1 MVNNAIR
8 HLGLLAY
15 YGDYTMKMVYVFDYT
30 RLTGALWTPPIWNF
44 DTPLPAFSL
53 AMQYAVNHTVQYG
66 AIYLVLFVIIV
77 DAPHQFDNFEFLMS
91 VIAISD
97 SSQKTVTFV
106 SMLEIL
112 IDNTRVRALQLAGV
126 TDETVA
132 DDKEA
137 PDYMQA
143 ILTADAKLL
152 TCFEEQCA
160 VIDKIKVMIEKMIF
174 RLMKEQKDKD
184 EHKLGET
191 WRRRRS
197 PSSGTTRPA
206 RRSCSRQKLWR
217 RTPPSSFQ

>member
-1 MVNNAIR
+1 
-8 HLGLLAY
+8 
-15 YGDYTMKMVYVFDYT
+15 
-30 RLTGALWTPPIWNF
+30 
-44 DTPLPAFSL
+44 
-53 AMQYAVNHTVQYG
+53 MQYAVNHTVQYG

-91 VIAISD
+91 AIAISD

-152 TCFEEQCA
+152 TCFKEQCA
-160 VIDKIKVMIEKMIF
+160 VIDKIKVMIEKMTF

-206 RRSCSRQKLWR
+206 
-217 RTPPSSFQ
+217 

>member
-1 MVNNAIR
+1 MVINAIQ
-8 HLGLLAY
+8 HLGLFAY
-15 YGDYTMKMVYVFDYT
+15 YGDFTMKMVYVFDFT
-30 RLTGALWTPPIWNF
+30 RPTGALLTPPI
-44 DTPLPAFSL
+44 SL
-53 AMQYAVNHTVQYG
+53 AMQYAMNHTVQYG

-77 DAPHQFDNFEFLMS
+77 DAPHQFGNFEFLMS
-91 VIAISD
+91 AIAISD

-152 TCFEEQCA
+152 TCFKEQRA
-160 VIDKIKVMIEKMIF
+160 LIDKIKVMIEKMIF

-217 RTPPSSFQ
+217 RTPPSSFR